1 MRAPIIF
8 LLASALTCSA
18 GVVYDNGGPNGASGN
33 EMSAWLQAEDFVL
46 SSDTHVTGVRFW
58 TIESSGIFD
67 GSFAWSILSNTGGS
81 PGVAIASG
89 VSTATRT
96 AQGSG
101 CCGLNRV
108 QNDIGVN
115 ANLLAGTTYW
125 LSLHNGPLSYT
136 SYAGVYWETTNG
148 NATSTGLE
156 QPMQSSGWSGNSQE
170 HAFALSSDAS
180 VPEPGTWVLLSSGI
194 AAVCMFRRRA
204 A

>member
-1 MRAPIIF
+1 M
-8 LLASALTCSA
+8 
-18 GVVYDNGGPNGASGN
+18 VYDNGGPNGASGN

-115 ANLLAGTTYW
+115 ANLLAGNNLLAKSSQWTAIVYLVLW
-125 LSLHNGPLSYT
+125 SLLGDNEWKRDFHRIRT
-136 SYAGVYWETTNG
+136 A
-148 NATSTGLE
+148 NA
-156 QPMQSSGWSGNSQE
+156 N
-170 HAFALSSDAS
+170 
-180 VPEPGTWVLLSSGI
+180 
-194 AAVCMFRRRA
+194 
-204 A
+204 